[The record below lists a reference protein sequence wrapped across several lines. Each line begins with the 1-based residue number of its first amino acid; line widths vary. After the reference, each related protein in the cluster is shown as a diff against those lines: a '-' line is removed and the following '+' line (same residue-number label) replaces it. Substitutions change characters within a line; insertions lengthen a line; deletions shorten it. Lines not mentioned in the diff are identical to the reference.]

1 MPSKLDNP
9 PASRALRD
17 SWTRIERM
25 VGAYVA
31 GYMALSVILWGSVWH
46 VIPRPVLRWWVVAAG
61 GEGLLT
67 ALLLVTLR
75 LLVRRHL
82 WWPLHQQ
89 AAHDGLTGL
98 YRPTVFWEYFGQQV
112 ALAYRQQQP
121 LAFAFLDLDDFKD
134 INDQYG
140 HAIGDAVLRVFG
152 QRLDEQARAGDIV
165 GRLGGEEFGWL
176 LPGATVAEA
185 QAAVERF
192 LTQVRS
198 APLEEIP
205 AVTFSGGV
213 AGLTGRETH
222 PLSAWELAE
231 AADRALYQVK
241 AAGKAQIV
249 RASSPA
255 PSG

>member
-1 MPSKLDNP
+1 MPSKLEKP
-9 PASRALRD
+9 PTDRAFLD
-17 SWTRIERM
+17 PWTRMERLVSAS
-25 VGAYVA
+25 VGGYVV
-31 GYMALSVILWGSVWH
+31 LSVILWGGVWL
-46 VIPRPVLRWWVVAAG
+46 VIPRPVLRWWVLTAG
-61 GEGLLT
+61 SEGLLT

-89 AAHDGLTGL
+89 AAHDDLTHL
-98 YRPTVFWEYFGQQV
+98 YRPAVFWEYFGQQV
-112 ALAYRQQQP
+112 AVAYRQQQP
-121 LAFAFLDLDDFKD
+121 LAFAFLDLDDFKQ

-176 LPGATVAEA
+176 LPGATVVEA

-192 LTQVRS
+192 LTRVRS

-249 RASSPA
+249 MASSP
-255 PSG
+255 ST